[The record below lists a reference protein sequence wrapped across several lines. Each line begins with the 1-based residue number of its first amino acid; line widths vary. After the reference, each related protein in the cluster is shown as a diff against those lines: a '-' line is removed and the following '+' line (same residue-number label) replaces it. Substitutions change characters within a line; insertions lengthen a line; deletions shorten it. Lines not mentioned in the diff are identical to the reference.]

1 MGVLHWSRYGTNA
14 FARVI
19 NIITRSPIVNDSEQ
33 WVSFSYANFGTY
45 ATEGGLTFG
54 NDELSLVLGFKYLD
68 SEGER
73 YRYTDGDNIT
83 LNPEWIEKNKG
94 LYFEVHGILPFKP
107 KLQAKPS
114 WATIILMD
122 HAEPCVIGQRLD
134 IFRIENIVDKK

>member
-73 YRYTDGDNIT
+73 YRYTDRDNIT
-83 LNPEWIEKNKG
+83 LNPEWFEKKKAC
-94 LYFEVHGILPFKP
+94 ILRFMEFYH
-107 KLQAKPS
+107 LSLNSKPS
-114 WATIILMD
+114 
-122 HAEPCVIGQRLD
+122 HRGRP
-134 IFRIENIVDKK
+134 

>member
-73 YRYTDGDNIT
+73 YRYTDRDNIT
-83 LNPEWIEKNKG
+83 LNPEWFEKKKAC
-94 LYFEVHGILPFKP
+94 ILRFMEFYHLSP

-114 WATIILMD
+114 WATIILVD
-122 HAEPCVIGQRLD
+122 HAEPCVIGHRLD